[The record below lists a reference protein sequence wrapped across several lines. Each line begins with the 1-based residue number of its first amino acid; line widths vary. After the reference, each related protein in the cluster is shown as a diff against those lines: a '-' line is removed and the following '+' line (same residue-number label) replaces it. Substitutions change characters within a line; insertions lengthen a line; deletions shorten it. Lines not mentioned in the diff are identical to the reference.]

1 MVRATQAGNS
11 QLLWKNVERV
21 VKAVSSPP
29 PVPPPVPPTLAAG
42 AMTGPGRFRFEVT
55 GGAGGKVAV
64 QFSRDLKPWTT
75 FSTHALPAAV
85 EVLVAE
91 GVDAGL
97 YRVLLAE

>member
-11 QLLWKNVERV
+11 QLLWKSVERV
-21 VKAVSSPP
+21 VRAVSS
-29 PVPPPVPPTLAAG
+29 PPPVPPTLAAG